1 MGWKTWPYWLRG
13 GIIGLISGVIL
24 WPIGLK
30 IMNNPGCVLVGDVCE
45 VPLYAMLII
54 PIFEVLFFIP
64 LIIHEVLITNSFL
77 TVYSDYYIKTYL
89 TLYIELISLIT
100 YAFIIGAL
108 IGWIYGKIKNRK
120 NK

>member
-1 MGWKTWPYWLRG
+1 M
-13 GIIGLISGVIL
+13 ISGVIL
-24 WPIGLK
+24 WPISLK

-89 TLYIELISLIT
+89 TLYIELISLII

-108 IGWIYGKIKNRK
+108 IGWIYGKIKGNKRK
-120 NK
+120 SKQNGEY